1 MVVFFNEVVQSVPQ
15 VTVTM
20 AARLSAR
27 NILLRFPVSRSC
39 SAQVHR
45 TRACSAGLSANGCH
59 MSGVRTLS
67 GVQPLSGFG
76 SWSNPGVRWG
86 TRSLSGGGAERGSDW
101 YSSLSDTAPVHLCEE
116 LLVGLQQVSGL
127 PWWMNIVASTVLV
140 RTAVT
145 LPLAAYQ
152 VVVLA
157 RVSTAGL
164 EVPCVNRTR
173 EPVDLPVETNSTRLL
188 VAVGGLG
195 L

>member
-1 MVVFFNEVVQSVPQ
+1 M
-15 VTVTM
+15 TM

-39 SAQVHR
+39 SAEVNR
-45 TRACSAGLSANGCH
+45 TRVCSAGLSANGCH
-59 MSGVRTLS
+59 MSGVRTLYEIRTLS
-67 GVQPLSGFG
+67 KVQPLSGFG

-152 VVVLA
+152 MVVLA

-173 EPVDLPVETNSTRLL
+173 EPVDLQVETNSTRLL
-188 VAVGGLG
+188 VAVGGFG